1 MRFRKILRRW
11 LSPPERGTPKY
22 QAIAAAKEISD
33 WLLVTLGIL
42 LIARACGA
50 FTPAPGSTV
59 NCLMLALSAVFFARY
74 AIRPTVWL
82 LKKLAGYRA
91 EDGRNA

>member
-1 MRFRKILRRW
+1 MKKILRRW

-22 QAIAAAKEISD
+22 RATAAAKELSG
-33 WLLVTLGIL
+33 WLILTLGIL

-50 FTPAPGSTV
+50 FTPAPGGSMG
-59 NCLMLALSAVFFARY
+59 NYLILALSAVFFARY
-74 AIRPTVWL
+74 AISPAVWL

-91 EDGRNA
+91 EDDRNL

>member
-1 MRFRKILRRW
+1 MRENIYRF

-22 QAIAAAKEISD
+22 RATAAAKELSD

-42 LIARACGA
+42 LIARGCGA
-50 FTPAPGSTV
+50 FTPAPGSAG
-59 NCLMLALSAVFFARY
+59 NWLMLALSVVFFARY
-74 AIRPTVWL
+74 AISPTVWF

-91 EDGRNA
+91 EDDRNP

>member
-1 MRFRKILRRW
+1 MKKILRRW
-11 LSPPERGTPKY
+11 LFPPERGTPKY
-22 QAIAAAKEISD
+22 RAMAAAKELSD

-50 FTPAPGSTV
+50 FTPAPGSAG
-59 NCLMLALSAVFFARY
+59 NWLMLALSVVFMARY
-74 AIRPTVWL
+74 AVRPTVWL

-91 EDGRNA
+91 EGDRNV

>member
-1 MRFRKILRRW
+1 MKKILRRW

-22 QAIAAAKEISD
+22 RATAAAKELSG
-33 WLLVTLGIL
+33 WLIIALGIL

-50 FTPAPGSTV
+50 FTPAPGSAG
-59 NCLMLALSAVFFARY
+59 NWLILALSVVFLARY
-74 AIRPTVWL
+74 AIRPAVWL

-91 EDGRNA
+91 EDDRNP

>member
-1 MRFRKILRRW
+1 MKKFLRRW

-22 QAIAAAKEISD
+22 RTTAAAKEISG

-50 FTPAPGSTV
+50 FTPAPCSAG
-59 NCLMLALSAVFFARY
+59 NWLMLALSVVFFARY
-74 AIRPTVWL
+74 AISPAVWL

-91 EDGRNA
+91 EDDRNP